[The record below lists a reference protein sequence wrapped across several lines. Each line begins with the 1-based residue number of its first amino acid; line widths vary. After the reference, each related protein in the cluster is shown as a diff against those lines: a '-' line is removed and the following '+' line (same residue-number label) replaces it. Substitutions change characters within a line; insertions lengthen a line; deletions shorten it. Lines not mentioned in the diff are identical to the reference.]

1 MTDST
6 SRLCFLG
13 DSITNSETA
22 GRFYWQYIADMTGAK
37 VHCFGVNGAQT
48 IDLLGQ
54 LDEMKKK
61 VGDDF
66 DTLFIFAG
74 TNDFN
79 HSVPLG
85 SFFTEHECLVPTDSG
100 ADGEFTEF
108 TTVKKREFVF
118 DTSTFRGR
126 LNTVLSEIRKSYTD
140 KRIIL
145 LTPIHRAFAFFG
157 GSNIQPDELHANKIG
172 EYFESYIQAER
183 EAADIWATELIDLYR
198 DSGLFPLYENHAES
212 FFCNKERDC
221 LHPNCAGQEKIARA
235 ILRRLG

>member
-22 GRFYWQYIADMTGAK
+22 GRFYWQYIADMTGAE

-48 IDLLGQ
+48 DSLLEQ
-54 LDEMKKK
+54 LARMKDE
-61 VGDDF
+61 VGDSF

-79 HSVPLG
+79 NSVPLG
-85 SFFTEHECLVPTDSG
+85 SFFTEHERLVPTDSG

-157 GSNIQPDELHANKIG
+157 GNNIQPDELHANKIG

-183 EAADIWATELIDLYR
+183 EAADIWAVELIDLYR
-198 DSGLFPLYENHAES
+198 ESGLFPLYENHAES

-221 LHPNCAGQEKIARA
+221 LHPNCVGQEKIARA